1 MKKKRILK
9 VVLFIVLIL
18 LIVFMIHFI
27 RNYVIISKIAKKQ
40 EVFTGVKNYSLVLE
54 AGSDGSRENLTRIEQ
69 YYKDG
74 KAMQIIKKNDETLFV
89 NWYDEDT
96 KEYITMSPTEG
107 FASIET
113 TELSFILQIPTLG
126 NSMLEKVNWAL
137 ISFISSSE
145 VNGEEC
151 YLLDWGAKTYISKET
166 GIRVKEE
173 NGTSVEADGTEHK
186 NLQYIKEVKIN
197 ELVDEDVSKP
207 NLTGYEVVYN

>member
-9 VVLFIVLIL
+9 IILFVLFIL
-18 LIVFMIHFI
+18 LIVFMIYFI

-40 EVFTGVKNYSLVLE
+40 EIFTGVKNYSLVLE
-54 AGSDGSRENLTRIEQ
+54 ADSDGNEENLTRIEQ

-74 KAMQIIKKNDETLFV
+74 KAMQIIKKSDEILFV

-113 TELSFILQIPTLG
+113 TELSFILQIPTLA
-126 NSMLEKVNWAL
+126 NSVAEKVNWAL
-137 ISFISSSE
+137 ISFISSKE

-173 NGTSVEADGTEHK
+173 NGTSVKADGTEHK

-197 ELVDEDVSKP
+197 ELVDEDVSRP
-207 NLTGYEVVYN
+207 DLTGYEIVYN